1 MTVRSLEK
9 RQVAGLPVTVW
20 EGTGPTVLALAGLGG
35 SAITWG
41 PLVDRLEAA
50 HVVSPDLRGRGDAQ
64 GLEGPTGLL
73 AHAKDC
79 ARVLEELDLH
89 DVVVLGH
96 SMGAYLAPVVAQQA
110 PDRVR
115 KLVLVDGGI
124 PPRLPFFMRP
134 ATVRFAFRTEM
145 GKVDRD
151 WPDMDTLMRKSR
163 MGKMLSNRP
172 ELRPVLER
180 ILLESS
186 TPALRPRADV
196 DRCAEDAVD
205 TFFGSAVVPAL
216 EQLAVPADVLL
227 AESKKLDGQKP
238 FISDRAVA
246 PWAGRQPLLRVR
258 RLPGNHVTVLFA
270 PEVVEA
276 VLS

>member
-1 MTVRSLEK
+1 MVVRSLEK

-20 EGTGPTVLALAGLGG
+20 EGSGPTVLALAGLGG

-41 PLVDRLEAA
+41 PVVDRLEDA

-64 GLEGPTGLL
+64 GLDGPTGLL
-73 AHAKDC
+73 AHARDC
-79 ARVLEELDLH
+79 AAVLEELDLR

-124 PPRLPFFMRP
+124 PPQLPFFMRP
-134 ATVRFAFRTEM
+134 STVRFAFRTEM

-151 WPDMDTLMRKSR
+151 WPSVEVLMRKSR
-163 MGKMLSNRP
+163 MGKMLVNRP
-172 ELRPVLER
+172 ELVPVLER
-180 ILLESS
+180 ILVESS
-186 TPALRPRADV
+186 TPSLRPRADV
-196 DRCAEDAVD
+196 ARCAEDAVD
-205 TFFGSAVVPAL
+205 TFFGPSVVPAL
-216 EQLAVPADVLL
+216 EQLTVPADVLL
-227 AESKKLDGQKP
+227 ATSKKYDGQKP
-238 FISDRAVA
+238 FISDKAVA
-246 PWAGRQPLLRVR
+246 PWRERQPLLRVR
-258 RLPGNHVTVLFA
+258 RLHGNHVTVLFA
-270 PEVVEA
+270 PEVAEA